1 MPARVNDPQIM
12 KGQGFMKNARQLAVR
27 MAAALFMILVLCT
40 AAAHRIEILLLTEV
54 RAVTVPPAEKTED
67 GGALVKVPPA
77 SVFTSRNGEPCV
89 MLLRRR
95 EGPWGMEQYV
105 EETPVQVRSEDYDA
119 CFLEVNLEGQTLA
132 VYPSRSLSD
141 DETVRCV
148 EE

>member
-1 MPARVNDPQIM
+1 MQIM
-12 KGQGFMKNARQLAVR
+12 KGQGFMKKSRQLAVR
-27 MAAALFMILVLCT
+27 MAAALFMVLVLCT

-54 RAVTVPPAEKTED
+54 RTVIVPPAEKTGD

-77 SVFTSRNGEPCV
+77 SVFTNRNGEPCV
-89 MLLRRR
+89 MLLRKR
-95 EGPWGMEQYV
+95 EGPWGTEQYV
-105 EETPVQVRSEDYDA
+105 EETSVEVYSEDYDA

-132 VYPSRSLSD
+132 VFPSRSLSD